1 MAKIIKK
8 LFVFVLIPR
17 HSDFDAVYK
26 TGIKSACFA
35 VRADCERV
43 DDQIFI
49 ENKLEQFRKRIAQ
62 ADIIVSDMTGGNPDV
77 FYETGFA
84 HALKKQVILL
94 ARNENDIPFDLKYY
108 PHIIYDDNLLKLKT
122 ELEKRLTWHDSMQFL

>member
-1 MAKIIKK
+1 MTKTIKK

-35 VRADCERV
+35 VSADCERV

-49 ENKLEQFRKRIAQ
+49 EKKLDQFKKQIAK
-62 ADIIVSDMTGGNPDV
+62 ADIVISDMTGCNPDV
-77 FYETGFA
+77 FYETGYA

-94 ARNENDIPFDLKYY
+94 AQNENDIPFDLKYY
-108 PHIIYDDNLLKLKT
+108 PHIIYNENLLQLKA